1 MTIPVERTRAVLAA
15 RQFMYELLD
24 PKCTPRV
31 PKVVR
36 ERARRVLRHYPFK
49 SDMERVSMGE
59 GFLFGQVD
67 S

>member
-1 MTIPVERTRAVLAA
+1 MTIPAERTRAVLAA

-24 PKCTPRV
+24 PKCTPKV
-31 PKVVR
+31 PKAI
-36 ERARRVLRHYPFK
+36 RARALRVLRHYP
-49 SDMERVSMGE
+49 SPLDMERVSMGD